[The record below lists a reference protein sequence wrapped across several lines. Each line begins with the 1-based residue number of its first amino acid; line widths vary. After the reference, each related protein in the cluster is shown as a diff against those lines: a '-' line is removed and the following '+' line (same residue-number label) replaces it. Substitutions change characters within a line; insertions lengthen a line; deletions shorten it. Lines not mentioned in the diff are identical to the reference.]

1 MNHPD
6 KWKAGEAYIEF
17 QTLKNRI
24 HYINILSFNGGSD
37 FNIHT
42 ENQGLSTP
50 WILNPSAPGSL
61 NNSLI
66 IIKFRSQPDFKA
78 RFPARFRMGTAGR
91 HRVN

>member
-42 ENQGLSTP
+42 ENQGLTTP

-66 IIKFRSQPDFKA
+66 IIKIPLI
-78 RFPARFRMGTAGR
+78 ARFRILSTPVGHSRAPQG
-91 HRVN
+91 